1 MASLY
6 NKDIKEG
13 LAHISNS
20 NKNIFIKKDE
30 KKEKRKNVLITNYSI
45 KKIKQIKKIS
55 INDNENKSLI
65 EKSSKKLDSSNKE
78 NHVINNKEKIDLKK
92 YSQKKVLKSIVNA
105 AKIQI
110 KQNLPKKLDK
120 NIKSQNKLS
129 ALLNNSDKKPKVNNN
144 HIQNEDENKIKEI
157 MKNKEKEKEKE
168 KDINQINISN
178 IKSSIIKNEKKED
191 LEETIN
197 SKDPESALKYDRKN
211 MSEKKISIKT
221 GGSSGNILVKMKK
234 EHIKYSIKK
243 KKQKPNINIKSKKLI
258 YEEEFLNNIYIKKYN
273 SINNENENNRSFIDI
288 INNFDIIN
296 IINKKEETKKLSSSI
311 QKDRLNN
318 THEFSKKKTK
328 KLNNS
333 KIKNSEKSA
342 KSNKKI
348 ITKKEDEKSYVPI
361 TMRNIN
367 ISNNSL
373 SLLKIEKRM
382 NSISCLIEKKNITQN
397 KWDNKYFIPIV
408 SASLIN
414 GEEKK
419 KEKEKYYKKINN
431 NKNNL
436 NRNNYITNSK
446 KSINFGDNNKKK
458 REMLFNFS
466 NKKIKSEDYSYIS
479 FQAKRTN
486 SFIDKRN
493 KHITERNNSINTLK
507 KNKLNLENDL
517 KQQEQKLEII
527 KNKISQEKIKEKMN
541 EHNICAISVDNIYDN
556 SFDKNKMEEIINH
569 QYNKKNNKKY
579 KTFHIKV
586 NSMNIIQKGEKKRV
600 IIKRGDLLNRL
611 RKIKH
616 SYFVMENEK

>member
-30 KKEKRKNVLITNYSI
+30 KKEKRKNVLITNSSI
-45 KKIKQIKKIS
+45 KKMKQIKKIS

-65 EKSSKKLDSSNKE
+65 TKSTKKLDSSNKE

-92 YSQKKVLKSIVNA
+92 FSQKKVLKNIVNA

-110 KQNLPKKLDK
+110 KQNLPKKIDK
-120 NIKSQNKLS
+120 NIKCQNKLS
-129 ALLNNSDKKPKVNNN
+129 TLINNSDKKSQVNNN
-144 HIQNEDENKIKEI
+144 HIQNEDEEAKIKEI
-157 MKNKEKEKEKE
+157 MKNKEKEK
-168 KDINQINISN
+168 DISQMNISN
-178 IKSSIIKNEKKED
+178 NKSSIIKNEKKED
-191 LEETIN
+191 LDETIN
-197 SKDPESALKYDRKN
+197 SKEPESALKYDRKN
-211 MSEKKISIKT
+211 MSEKKIAIKT

-273 SINNENENNRSFIDI
+273 SINNEKENNRSFIDI

-419 KEKEKYYKKINN
+419 KEREKYYKKINT

-479 FQAKRTN
+479 FQSKRTN

-616 SYFVMENEK
+616 NYFVMENEK

>member
-30 KKEKRKNVLITNYSI
+30 KKEKRKNVLITNSSI
-45 KKIKQIKKIS
+45 KKMKQIKKIS

-65 EKSSKKLDSSNKE
+65 TKSTKKLDSSNKE

-92 YSQKKVLKSIVNA
+92 FSQKKVLKNIVNA

-110 KQNLPKKLDK
+110 KQNLPKKIDK
-120 NIKSQNKLS
+120 NIKCQNKLS
-129 ALLNNSDKKPKVNNN
+129 TLINNSDKKSQVNNN
-144 HIQNEDENKIKEI
+144 HIQNEDEEAKIKEI
-157 MKNKEKEKEKE
+157 MKNKEKEK
-168 KDINQINISN
+168 DISQMNISN
-178 IKSSIIKNEKKED
+178 NKSSIIKNEKKED
-191 LEETIN
+191 LDETIN
-197 SKDPESALKYDRKN
+197 SKEPDSALKYDRKN
-211 MSEKKISIKT
+211 MSEKKIAIKT

-273 SINNENENNRSFIDI
+273 SINNEKENNRSFIDI

-419 KEKEKYYKKINN
+419 KEREKYYKKINT

-479 FQAKRTN
+479 FQSKRTN

-616 SYFVMENEK
+616 NYFVMENEK

>member
-30 KKEKRKNVLITNYSI
+30 KKEKRKNVLITNSSI
-45 KKIKQIKKIS
+45 KKMKQIKKIS

-65 EKSSKKLDSSNKE
+65 TKSTKKLDSSNKE

-92 YSQKKVLKSIVNA
+92 YSQKKVLKNIVNA

-110 KQNLPKKLDK
+110 KQNLPKKIDK
-120 NIKSQNKLS
+120 NIKCQNKLS
-129 ALLNNSDKKPKVNNN
+129 TLINNSDKKSQVNNN
-144 HIQNEDENKIKEI
+144 HIQNEDEEAKIKEI
-157 MKNKEKEKEKE
+157 MKNKEKEK
-168 KDINQINISN
+168 DISQMNISN
-178 IKSSIIKNEKKED
+178 NKSSIIKNEKKED
-191 LEETIN
+191 LDETIN
-197 SKDPESALKYDRKN
+197 SKEPESALKYDRKN
-211 MSEKKISIKT
+211 MSEKKIAIKN

-273 SINNENENNRSFIDI
+273 SINNEKENNRSFIDI

-328 KLNNS
+328 KLSNS

-419 KEKEKYYKKINN
+419 KEREKYYKKINT

-479 FQAKRTN
+479 FQSKRTN

-616 SYFVMENEK
+616 NYFVMENEK

>member
-30 KKEKRKNVLITNYSI
+30 KKEKRKNVLITNSSI
-45 KKIKQIKKIS
+45 KKMKQIKKIS

-65 EKSSKKLDSSNKE
+65 TKSTKKLDSSNKE

-92 YSQKKVLKSIVNA
+92 YSQKKALKNIVNA

-110 KQNLPKKLDK
+110 KQNLPKKIDK
-120 NIKSQNKLS
+120 NIKCQNKLS
-129 ALLNNSDKKPKVNNN
+129 TLINNSDKKSQVNNN
-144 HIQNEDENKIKEI
+144 HIQNEDEDEAKIKEI
-157 MKNKEKEKEKE
+157 MKNKEKEK
-168 KDINQINISN
+168 DISQMNISN
-178 IKSSIIKNEKKED
+178 NKSSIIKNEKKED
-191 LEETIN
+191 LDETIN
-197 SKDPESALKYDRKN
+197 SKEPESALKYDRKN
-211 MSEKKISIKT
+211 MSEKKIAIKT

-273 SINNENENNRSFIDI
+273 SINNEKENNRSFIDI

-419 KEKEKYYKKINN
+419 KEREKYYKKINT

-479 FQAKRTN
+479 FQSKRTN

-616 SYFVMENEK
+616 NYFVMENEK

>member
-30 KKEKRKNVLITNYSI
+30 KKEKRKNVLITNSSI
-45 KKIKQIKKIS
+45 KKMKQIKKIS

-65 EKSSKKLDSSNKE
+65 TKSTKKLDSSNKE

-92 YSQKKVLKSIVNA
+92 YSQKKVLKNIVNA

-110 KQNLPKKLDK
+110 KQNLPKKIDK
-120 NIKSQNKLS
+120 NIKCQNKLS
-129 ALLNNSDKKPKVNNN
+129 TLINNSDKKSQVNNN
-144 HIQNEDENKIKEI
+144 HIQNEDEEAKIKEI
-157 MKNKEKEKEKE
+157 MKNKEKEK
-168 KDINQINISN
+168 DISQMNISN
-178 IKSSIIKNEKKED
+178 NKSSIIKNEKKED
-191 LEETIN
+191 LDETIN
-197 SKDPESALKYDRKN
+197 SKEPESALKYDRKN
-211 MSEKKISIKT
+211 MSEKKIAIKN

-273 SINNENENNRSFIDI
+273 SINNEKENNRSFIDI

-328 KLNNS
+328 KLSNS

-397 KWDNKYFIPIV
+397 RWDNKYFIPIV

-419 KEKEKYYKKINN
+419 KEREKYYKKINT

-479 FQAKRTN
+479 FQSKRTN

-611 RKIKH
+611 RKIKLN
-616 SYFVMENEK
+616 YFVMENEK

>member
-30 KKEKRKNVLITNYSI
+30 KKEKRKNVLITNSSI
-45 KKIKQIKKIS
+45 KKMKQIKKIS

-65 EKSSKKLDSSNKE
+65 TKSTKKLDSSNKE

-92 YSQKKVLKSIVNA
+92 YSQKKALKNIVNA

-110 KQNLPKKLDK
+110 KQNLPKKIDK
-120 NIKSQNKLS
+120 NIKCQNKLS
-129 ALLNNSDKKPKVNNN
+129 TLINNSDKKSQVNNN
-144 HIQNEDENKIKEI
+144 HIQNEDEEAKIKEI
-157 MKNKEKEKEKE
+157 MKNKEKEK
-168 KDINQINISN
+168 DISQMNISN
-178 IKSSIIKNEKKED
+178 NKSSIIKNEKKED
-191 LEETIN
+191 LDETIN
-197 SKDPESALKYDRKN
+197 SKEPESALKYDRKN
-211 MSEKKISIKT
+211 MSEKKIAIKT

-273 SINNENENNRSFIDI
+273 SINNEKENNRSFIDI

-419 KEKEKYYKKINN
+419 KEREKYYKKINT

-479 FQAKRTN
+479 FQSKRTN

-616 SYFVMENEK
+616 NYFVMENEK

>member
-30 KKEKRKNVLITNYSI
+30 KKEKRKNVLITNSSI
-45 KKIKQIKKIS
+45 KKMKQIKKIS

-65 EKSSKKLDSSNKE
+65 TKSTKKLDSSNKE

-92 YSQKKVLKSIVNA
+92 YSQKKVLKNIVNA

-110 KQNLPKKLDK
+110 KQNLPKKIDK
-120 NIKSQNKLS
+120 NIKCQNKLS
-129 ALLNNSDKKPKVNNN
+129 TLINNSDKKSQVNNN
-144 HIQNEDENKIKEI
+144 HIQNEDEEAKIKEI
-157 MKNKEKEKEKE
+157 MKNKEKEK
-168 KDINQINISN
+168 DISQMNISN
-178 IKSSIIKNEKKED
+178 NKSSIIKNEKKED
-191 LEETIN
+191 LDETIN
-197 SKDPESALKYDRKN
+197 SKEPESALKYDRKN
-211 MSEKKISIKT
+211 MSEKKIAIKT

-273 SINNENENNRSFIDI
+273 SINNEKENNRSFIDI

-419 KEKEKYYKKINN
+419 KEREKYYKKINT

-479 FQAKRTN
+479 FQSKRTN

-616 SYFVMENEK
+616 NYFVMENEK

>member
-13 LAHISNS
+13 LAHISKS

-30 KKEKRKNVLITNYSI
+30 KKEKRKNVLITNSSI
-45 KKIKQIKKIS
+45 KKMKQIKKIS

-65 EKSSKKLDSSNKE
+65 TKSTKKLDSSNKE

-92 YSQKKVLKSIVNA
+92 YSQKKALKNIVNA

-110 KQNLPKKLDK
+110 KQNLPKKIDK
-120 NIKSQNKLS
+120 NIKCQNKLS
-129 ALLNNSDKKPKVNNN
+129 TLINNSDKKSQVNNN
-144 HIQNEDENKIKEI
+144 HIQNEDEEAKIKEI
-157 MKNKEKEKEKE
+157 MKNKEKEK
-168 KDINQINISN
+168 DISQMNISN
-178 IKSSIIKNEKKED
+178 NKSSIIKNEKKED
-191 LEETIN
+191 LDETIN
-197 SKDPESALKYDRKN
+197 SKEPESALKYDRKN
-211 MSEKKISIKT
+211 MSEKKIAIKT

-273 SINNENENNRSFIDI
+273 SINNEKENNRSFIDI

-419 KEKEKYYKKINN
+419 KEREKYYKKINT

-479 FQAKRTN
+479 FQSKRTN

-616 SYFVMENEK
+616 NYFVMENEK

>member
-30 KKEKRKNVLITNYSI
+30 KKEKRKNVLITNSSI
-45 KKIKQIKKIS
+45 KKMKQIKKIS

-65 EKSSKKLDSSNKE
+65 TKSTKKLDSSNKE

-92 YSQKKVLKSIVNA
+92 YSQKKVLKNIVNA

-110 KQNLPKKLDK
+110 KQNLPKKIDK
-120 NIKSQNKLS
+120 NIKCQNKLS
-129 ALLNNSDKKPKVNNN
+129 TLINNSDKKSQVNNN
-144 HIQNEDENKIKEI
+144 HIQNEDEEAKIKEI
-157 MKNKEKEKEKE
+157 MKNKEKEK
-168 KDINQINISN
+168 DISQMNISN
-178 IKSSIIKNEKKED
+178 NKSSIIKNEKKED
-191 LEETIN
+191 LDETIN
-197 SKDPESALKYDRKN
+197 SKEPESALKYDRKN
-211 MSEKKISIKT
+211 MSEKKIAIKN

-273 SINNENENNRSFIDI
+273 SINNEKENNRSFIDI

-419 KEKEKYYKKINN
+419 KEREKYYKKINT

-479 FQAKRTN
+479 FQSKRTN

-616 SYFVMENEK
+616 NYFVMENEK

>member
-30 KKEKRKNVLITNYSI
+30 KKEKRKNVLITNSSI
-45 KKIKQIKKIS
+45 KKMKQIKKIS

-65 EKSSKKLDSSNKE
+65 TKSTKKLDSSNKE

-92 YSQKKVLKSIVNA
+92 FSQKKVLKNIVNA

-110 KQNLPKKLDK
+110 KQNLPKKIDK
-120 NIKSQNKLS
+120 NIKCQNKLS
-129 ALLNNSDKKPKVNNN
+129 TLINNSDKKSQVNNN
-144 HIQNEDENKIKEI
+144 HIQNEDEDEAKIKEI
-157 MKNKEKEKEKE
+157 MKNKEKEK
-168 KDINQINISN
+168 DISQMNISN
-178 IKSSIIKNEKKED
+178 NKSSIIKNEKKED
-191 LEETIN
+191 LDETIN
-197 SKDPESALKYDRKN
+197 SKEPDSALKYDRKN
-211 MSEKKISIKT
+211 MSEKKIAIKT

-273 SINNENENNRSFIDI
+273 SINNEKENNRSFIDI

-419 KEKEKYYKKINN
+419 KEREKYYKKINT

-479 FQAKRTN
+479 FQSKRTN

-616 SYFVMENEK
+616 NYFVMENEK